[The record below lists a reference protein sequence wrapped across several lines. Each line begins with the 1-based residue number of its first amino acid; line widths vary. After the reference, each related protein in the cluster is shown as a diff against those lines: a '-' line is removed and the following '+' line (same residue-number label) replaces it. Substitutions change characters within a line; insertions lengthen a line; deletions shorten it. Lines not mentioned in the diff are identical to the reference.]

1 VWKSDGTV
9 TNTVMVLDIN
19 PAGDSISTYSNDDG
33 VALNGEFVFPAS
45 DGAHDFELWKTDGTP
60 QNIAM
65 IFDTNPGGSSDPE
78 YLTVVS
84 GPLFFAADDGT
95 HGPALWK
102 SQGTASDTEMVA
114 DIYPGPS
121 GDPYMRYLTESGG
134 TIFFSA
140 RDDTHGQELWKT
152 DGTVTGTVMVKDI
165 EPSENG
171 SPEQL
176 IDGNGRLFFV
186 ADTYEH
192 GKEVWVSD
200 GTVTGTVLVK
210 DIYSGEEDSSPYYLA
225 EGNGFL
231 FFQAN
236 DSVHGVELWKSDGT
250 EEGTQMVADINP
262 ESADGDAGD
271 EDMLYMNGT
280 LFFYAD
286 DGIHGGELW
295 ALPWENI
302 SIEKTVAPAT
312 LVQPGTPIT
321 YSLAFRNSGFGT
333 AVGVVITD
341 EIPAELVDV
350 RIDSSHA
357 LTPTGSVSYVWSVGD
372 LAPGESGAIT
382 ISGVVD
388 PSEAANYSLTN
399 QAIIYSTLGDLL
411 QADNRS
417 TVTNSVNCHAP
428 TGVSLQRVPGGEL
441 SAGNTVRFMA
451 EAQGDTPLAYAW
463 VLDGSPVVESSS
475 TFEHRF
481 AAMGAYTVS
490 VMVANVCG
498 QGGDAITV
506 DAQESLDQPDLSPS
520 YKSVSLG
527 NVEPGEG
534 LTYSLILRNGSPF
547 TATALV

>member
-65 IFDTNPGGSSDPE
+65 IFDINPGGSSDPE

-176 IDGNGRLFFV
+176 IDGNG
-186 ADTYEH
+186 
-192 GKEVWVSD
+192 
-200 GTVTGTVLVK
+200 
-210 DIYSGEEDSSPYYLA
+210 
-225 EGNGFL
+225 FL

-236 DSVHGVELWKSDGT
+236 DSVHGVELWISDGT

-350 RIDSSHA
+350 HIDSSHA